1 MKSYQDIAIDVSVV
15 VPVYNVKQY
24 LHRCIKSLLNQ
35 DFSNY
40 EIILVDDGS
49 TDDSGKICDDY
60 AQNQDFIRVV
70 HKKNGG
76 LSSAR
81 LAGFKASCGKYLCF
95 IDSDDYLKENYL
107 KDLYD
112 SIVVNNAEMSICA
125 YYYEKEGNQSPHLLS
140 NNSSCI
146 TDIKEDFVLPIVS
159 ENNNF
164 SNKMLPNFMWLRM
177 IKREIISEDLFVSE
191 RDVYQEDLVFNLLVS
206 NKLNCIS
213 LINKP
218 NYVYC
223 HNGAS
228 LTEKYRDN
236 AWQMQINLY
245 DTISRFCQDNGFSV
259 EVSLAKRL
267 INAVV
272 FTVRNAAKTDYKRFL
287 QDIKVMKKDRM
298 YTTASKH
305 FSLHG
310 SSSSHKM
317 VFMCLRLHL
326 YFLLFKI
333 FKRK

>member
-1 MKSYQDIAIDVSVV
+1 MSSDFKVSVII
-15 VPVYNVKQY
+15 PVYNVSGY
-24 LHRCIKSLLNQ
+24 LARCIESVLTQ
-35 DFSNY
+35 DFDNY
-40 EIILVDDGS
+40 EVILVDDGS
-49 TDDSGKICDDY
+49 TDESGKICDDY
-60 AQNQDFIRVV
+60 AQKHDFIRVV
-70 HKKNGG
+70 HKENGG

-81 LAGFKASCGKYLCF
+81 LSGFKVAFGKYLCF
-95 IDSDDYLKENYL
+95 IDSDDYLKDSYL
-107 KDLYD
+107 KDLYN
-112 SIVVNNAEMSICA
+112 SIVDNNAEMCICA
-125 YYYEKEGNQSPHLLS
+125 YYYEKEGNLRPHSLP
-140 NNSSCI
+140 NDRFCI
-146 TDIKEDFVLPIVS
+146 TDIKEEFVLPIVS
-159 ENNNF
+159 ESNNY
-164 SNKMLPNFMWLRM
+164 SKRMLPNFMWLRM
-177 IKREIISEDLFVSE
+177 IKRDIISEDLFVSE
-191 RDVYQEDLVFNLLVS
+191 REVYQEDLVFNLLVS
-206 NKLNCIS
+206 NKLNRIS

-218 NYVYC
+218 NYIYC

-228 LTEKYRDN
+228 LTEKYRNN

-245 DTISRFCQDNGFSV
+245 NTICRFCHDNGYSV